1 MSRRHR
7 IAAAVAAGALGLSS
21 AVGLAACGSSEGGRE
36 DPERGNLGDT
46 SSQSPQEVETGP
58 TTLGSTG
65 ETQPTVD
72 QTETGP

>member
-1 MSRRHR
+1 MPRRHR
-7 IAAAVAAGALGLSS
+7 IAAAVAAGALGLCT
-21 AVGLAACGSSEGGRE
+21 AGLAACGGSEGGRE
-36 DPERGNLGDT
+36 NVERGNLGNT
-46 SSQSPQEVETGP
+46 SQGPQEIETGP